1 MLFTGYH
8 KNTAYTPLVRWCTD
22 TPHTMYDIHIHA
34 HLPTTYAG
42 TAPNSRVSTTNS
54 TRSRL
59 LEITKGSYDA
69 EVDGAKTNKSL
80 FRVAR
85 SQTLLKDPKKNS
97 FVLGYWQ
104 DDHEG

>member
-1 MLFTGYH
+1 MCKYMWASLSLSLSLKLTLSPLSI
-8 KNTAYTPLVRWCTD
+8 NT
-22 TPHTMYDIHIHA
+22 
-34 HLPTTYAG
+34 HLPTTSAG

-69 EVDGAKTNKSL
+69 AVDGSKTNKSL